1 MDRITSGAQAIEY
14 VHSFYGLGKKEGMS
28 NGNQLMA
35 LLGDPIS
42 RLKCIHVA
50 GTNGKGSTCSFLDS
64 VLRTQGYKTGLYTSP
79 YLQVYNERIRIN
91 GKPIEDDFLA
101 VAADKVRIAI
111 EYMHANEL
119 GKPTEFEV
127 GTAIAFTA
135 FDLAGVDYAV
145 IEVGLGGRLDPTNII
160 TPMLSVIAHIGLD
173 HVKILGDTIEQIAW
187 EKAGIIKEGVPVVAY
202 DQEPSVMKVFEDTAK
217 EKHSKYIP
225 LDFAKIENLKMDERG
240 ACFGFEG
247 FDNIRINLPGEHQV
261 HNAATAV
268 KALLAVRELGVE
280 ISDENL
286 LRGIQNAVWPGRLE
300 WMGNILLD
308 GAHNSQ
314 GVAALKAYT
323 DKYLSGR
330 EVALVTGVLRDKDY
344 LVMAPMFADMAKKFF
359 LITPDSHKALSA
371 DDLTNVYENLGVKTE
386 ICDSVEKAID
396 LALKSITSDGVVVI
410 AGSLYLVGEA
420 RTIIENKIS

>member
-1 MDRITSGAQAIEY
+1 
-14 VHSFYGLGKKEGMS
+14 
-28 NGNQLMA
+28 
-35 LLGDPIS
+35 
-42 RLKCIHVA
+42 
-50 GTNGKGSTCSFLDS
+50 
-64 VLRTQGYKTGLYTSP
+64 
-79 YLQVYNERIRIN
+79 
-91 GKPIEDDFLA
+91 
-101 VAADKVRIAI
+101 
-111 EYMHANEL
+111 
-119 GKPTEFEV
+119 
-127 GTAIAFTA
+127 
-135 FDLAGVDYAV
+135 
-145 IEVGLGGRLDPTNII
+145 LDPTNII